1 MEPKV
6 YIDGALYPKSEAKI
20 NVFDHGLLYG
30 DGVFE
35 GIRIYSGR
43 IFRFKEHMDRIFE
56 SARSIRLEPPI
67 SREEMD
73 QAVIDTVRAN
83 GLRDGYIRLV
93 VTRGVGDLGL
103 DPKKCG
109 KASVIVIVDKIQ
121 LYPEK
126 LYQEG
131 ITVVTA
137 STRRMHPDMLSSK
150 VKSLNYLNS
159 IMAKMEANLAG
170 CIEALMLD
178 SDGFVCEC
186 SADNVFIVK
195 KGEVFTPSPKF
206 SLLMGVTRGV
216 VIEIARKLGIVLHE
230 TALTRHEFYTADEFF
245 VTGTGAE
252 LVPVISLD
260 GRVIGEG
267 KPGPVTGRLL
277 EEFRRLRTSEGTG
290 VLD

>member
-6 YIDGALYPKSEAKI
+6 YIDGELYPKSRAK
-20 NVFDHGLLYG
+20 VSVYDHGLLYG

-43 IFRFKEHMDRIFE
+43 IFRFVEHMDRLYE
-56 SARSIRLEPPI
+56 SARSIRLEIPI
-67 SREEMD
+67 SREELEK
-73 QAVIDTVRAN
+73 AVIDTVREN

-109 KASVIVIVDKIQ
+109 KGSIIVIADKIQ

-131 ITVVTA
+131 ITVITA
-137 STRRMHPDMLSSK
+137 STRRPKPDMLSSK

-178 SDGFVCEC
+178 SDGYVCEC
-186 SADNVFIVK
+186 SADNVFVVRS
-195 KGEVFTPSPKF
+195 GEIFTPAPEF
-206 SLLMGVTRGV
+206 SLLLGVTRAV
-216 VIEIARKLGIVLHE
+216 VIEIARGLGLALHE
-230 TALTRHEFYTADEFF
+230 TPLTRHEIYTADEFF

-260 GRVIGEG
+260 GRQIGDG
-267 KPGPVTGRLL
+267 RPGPVTARLL
-277 EEFRRLRTSEGTG
+277 EEFRRLRTSEGTE
-290 VLD
+290 VFT

>member
-6 YIDGALYPKSEAKI
+6 YIDGALYHKSEARI
-20 NVFDHGLLYG
+20 SVFDHGLLYG

-35 GIRIYSGR
+35 GIRVYSGR
-43 IFRFKEHMDRIFE
+43 IFRFKEHMDRLFE
-56 SARSIRLEPPI
+56 SARSIRLEI
-67 SREEMD
+67 SDFARRNGPG
-73 QAVIDTVRAN
+73 VIDTVRAN
-83 GLRDGYIRLV
+83 DLRDGYIRLV

-103 DPKKCG
+103 DPRKCG

-137 STRRMHPDMLSSK
+137 STRRMHPICFSSK

-186 SADNVFIVK
+186 SADNVFMVK
-195 KGEVFTPSPKF
+195 NGEVFTPLAQF

-216 VIEIARKLGIVLHE
+216 VIELARKLEIMV
-230 TALTRHEFYTADEFF
+230 TRNRSHT
-245 VTGTGAE
+245 
-252 LVPVISLD
+252 P
-260 GRVIGEG
+260 
-267 KPGPVTGRLL
+267 
-277 EEFRRLRTSEGTG
+277 
-290 VLD
+290 